1 MQWDFRWGRITARSA
16 ELTLYVDATWLA
28 STPHCPATGRTAVW
42 CPWRRSGCADPVC
55 GGPTRYCENA
65 LAKPVTMPS
74 DAGAGDV
81 QYGRDWVTF
90 VCLPWPNHCCTPLI
104 PSVRRMRTRSSPMFH
119 PAQSERVQIP
129 QNGICEVKKRLLDEF
144 LKAIRDVTL
153 LLSHQAE
160 AVIEWDSEFSR
171 FDVPLHLAQQKRE
184 AAKYALIAHI
194 EGDSP
199 RSSRC

>member
-1 MQWDFRWGRITARSA
+1 
-16 ELTLYVDATWLA
+16 
-28 STPHCPATGRTAVW
+28 
-42 CPWRRSGCADPVC
+42 
-55 GGPTRYCENA
+55 
-65 LAKPVTMPS
+65 
-74 DAGAGDV
+74 
-81 QYGRDWVTF
+81 
-90 VCLPWPNHCCTPLI
+90 
-104 PSVRRMRTRSSPMFH
+104 MFH